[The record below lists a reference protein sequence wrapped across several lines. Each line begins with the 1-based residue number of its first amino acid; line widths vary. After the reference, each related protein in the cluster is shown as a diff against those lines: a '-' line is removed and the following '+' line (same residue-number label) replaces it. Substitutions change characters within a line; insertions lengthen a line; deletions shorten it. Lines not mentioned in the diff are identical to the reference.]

1 MQGRKK
7 IGVYIDYALRS
18 PNFIGAY
25 NLFKSSLF
33 KTTEEYVTEE
43 TSDVEAQDDN
53 MGIDVTRFYWKQQ
66 LSDPN
71 CEDFYIKSFIKEGTD
86 NYDLRDW
93 RKYFY
98 TDEHYKKFLEEF
110 TFNLYADA
118 EAPCKKD
125 IEFLNIAQSHLF
137 DVILIDEYIVTRK
150 KLNTMYFL
158 SKVRVMPQAVIF
170 LGPGQN
176 IAEETYFGI
185 WNPKKNSD
193 QENREGEGGF
203 EMWLKEL
210 ESKNNG

>member
-1 MQGRKK
+1 MRKRVA
-7 IGVYIDYALRS
+7 IYIDYSVRS

-25 NLFKSSLF
+25 NLFKQSLF
-33 KTTEEYVTEE
+33 KPVEEYVTEE
-43 TSDVEAQDDN
+43 STDIDAQEET
-53 MGIDVTRFYWKQQ
+53 MGIDITRFYWKAE
-66 LSDPN
+66 LSNPE
-71 CEDFYIKSFIKEGTD
+71 CEDFYIKTIIKEGID

-93 RKYFY
+93 NKYFY
-98 TDEHYKKFLEEF
+98 KEEHMKKFLEEY

-137 DVILIDEYIVTRK
+137 DVILIDEYLVTRK

-158 SKVRVMPQAVIF
+158 SKVRVLPQAIIF

-176 IAEETYFGI
+176 IDESTYFGV
-185 WNPKKNSD
+185 WNPKKNLE

-210 ESKNNG
+210 ESKING